1 MAFEKRKKRNFL
13 LWSINRAQILRNK
26 SLFLLMPW
34 KPIFV
39 LTFTKRIQCRLK
51 LVVKT
56 SRFML
61 IDNCNEIVLICI
73 YFSLSIHKRVIK
85 VGDAFSTILFYLKA
99 RTRLCRYTNMDIV
112 KLYGPM
118 LSYGTQNVL
127 QKNNTINMKKWDS
140 KVTLYGFY

>member
-1 MAFEKRKKRNFL
+1 M
-13 LWSINRAQILRNK
+13 
-26 SLFLLMPW
+26 
-34 KPIFV
+34 
-39 LTFTKRIQCRLK
+39 IQHRLK
-51 LVVKT
+51 LAIKT
-56 SRFML
+56 IFFKL
-61 IDNCNEIVLICI
+61 IGNYTEIFQDCTC
-73 YFSLSIHKRVIK
+73 FSLSIHKRVIK